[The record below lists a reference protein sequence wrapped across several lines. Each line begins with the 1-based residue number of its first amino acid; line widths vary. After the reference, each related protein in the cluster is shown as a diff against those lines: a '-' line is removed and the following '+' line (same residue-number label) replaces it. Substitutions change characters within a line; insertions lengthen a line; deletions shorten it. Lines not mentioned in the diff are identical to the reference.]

1 MFTTALFAPC
11 IESQTMKWKALGGL
25 GAFMINDIV
34 YAERFPSRSNYE
46 TYHLRGSVVPKKH
59 HHLIHSIQLTL
70 STQGTRPRILTTI
83 MPSRFSSFLEEAKQ
97 GGKDLRAEEKKEEE
111 TPQPANSPAEQVP
124 AEQGRTEPVPAE
136 LLASVGKIMNKLN
149 KTPIDINGSP
159 NPSGHPV
166 LYLPRTSYVKRVPG
180 VPYAVSD
187 VNHTCST
194 CKPGRACDWHREVV
208 NTCNYCIRAIPCER
222 HLPQKTQR
230 TSLALCDMNH
240 HRMSMY
246 WDITDPDNRK
256 GTWSLA
262 YQNNRDEYVNKIV
275 VHECPRM
282 GTIKKKD
289 EEGNTI
295 EETRLCRIRDLN
307 EQIRMLAKRMIE
319 DYNDEQD
326 RIEKRRKYMHVKL
339 AIWGPSKPYT
349 PTPHASTRASH
360 EFALVGGRLEMEIRA
375 LLQASQRGEGE
386 SATDG
391 SWSAHMGK
399 AWENK
404 MAAQEAAKRMSEMIG
419 EKRVGLGLN
428 GGILR
433 MEASREENGVGGVL
447 GAPVRKRRGTK
458 KTKTSVRKTP
468 KSKVVNVDSD
478 EDEEED
484 FEVVRKT
491 KATKEST
498 KESTQKRKRVPANED
513 SEDEQVAVKKPARN
527 RKVRTVMSEES
538 DDVVVHKTPESPKH
552 TEAEMSI
559 FEELMDDIT
568 DAERNANK
576 KPEEVAIEAGPKQI
590 AKLPR
595 NTVKAHTPTV
605 EELEI
610 LQRMKQ
616 AEEGEVHSE
625 EEEGE
630 IIEEEE
636 GEIIEEE
643 EEGEEE
649 KEDAAES
656 EPASS
661 KAVNKKDTPKQS
673 DLKSPQNPTPPSK
686 SPAPKSRSTKRKSP
700 SSTSTHPPSRKSK
713 YKSST
718 TITDSDDEADY
729 SLPAAPALELPE
741 QNEGWE
747 LTESLSTESV
757 KVVQTGEATGGE
769 MEEDVVVE
777 QGTTIVKKVEGE
789 KRKGPFVEEGYE
801 DEEDEEDQ
809 TLVEEHEEEGRTLV
823 EGIEEEMVAKRRTPF
838 VESDDENEA
847 HNSVEEIEMEKVE
860 QRKTPFVE
868 SEDEEEYRD
877 EDHKPVKKAK
887 KVRFAEEVD
896 EANEG
901 ERSMSVAIVLGE
913 EKEDGEVQEHA
924 EFDELFEE

>member
-25 GAFMINDIV
+25 GAFMVNDIV

-194 CKPGRACDWHREVV
+194 CKPGRACDQHREVV

-262 YQNNRDEYVNKIV
+262 YQNNRDEYGNKIV
-275 VHECPRM
+275 VHECPRV

-289 EEGNTI
+289 EEGNVV

-326 RIEKRRKYMHVKL
+326 RIEKRHKYMHVKF

-468 KSKVVNVDSD
+468 KSKVVIVDSD

-625 EEEGE
+625 EEE
-630 IIEEEE
+630 
-636 GEIIEEE
+636 
-643 EEGEEE
+643 EGEEE

-700 SSTSTHPPSRKSK
+700 SSTSTHPPSRKSR
-713 YKSST
+713 YKFST

-757 KVVQTGEATGGE
+757 KVAQTDKANGGE
-769 MEEDVVVE
+769 VEEDVVVE
-777 QGTTIVKKVEGE
+777 QGTTIVKKVEGK
-789 KRKGPFVEEGYE
+789 KRKGPFVE
-801 DEEDEEDQ
+801 EEDEEDQ
-809 TLVEEHEEEGRTLV
+809 TLVEEIEEEGQTFV
-823 EGIEEEMVAKRRTPF
+823 DEIEEEKMK
-838 VESDDENEA
+838 
-847 HNSVEEIEMEKVE
+847 K
-860 QRKTPFVE
+860 RKTPFVE
-868 SEDEEEYRD
+868 SEDEEEED
-877 EDHKPVKKAK
+877 EAHKPMEEIEVEKVEDHETPSVENMDEEGEVHRPIKKAK
-887 KVRFAEEVD
+887 KVTFAEEIGESD
-896 EANEG
+896 EG
-901 ERSMSVAIVLGE
+901 EENVLIPDIWRI
-913 EKEDGEVQEHA
+913 KRMVK
-924 EFDELFEE
+924 

>member
-256 GTWSLA
+256 GTWSIA
-262 YQNNRDEYVNKIV
+262 YQNNRDEYGNKIV

-282 GTIKKKD
+282 GTIKKKG
-289 EEGNTI
+289 EEGNVV
-295 EETRLCRIRDLN
+295 EETRLCQIRDLN

-326 RIEKRRKYMHVKL
+326 RVEKRRKYMHNKL
-339 AIWGPSKPYT
+339 GIWGPSKPYT

-360 EFALVGGRLEMEIRA
+360 EFALEGGRLEMEIRA
-375 LLQASQRGEGE
+375 LLQVSQRGEGE
-386 SATDG
+386 SATEG
-391 SWSAHMGK
+391 SWSAHMAK

-404 MAAQEAAKRMSEMIG
+404 MAAQEAAKRMSEMIV

-433 MEASREENGVGGVL
+433 MEAAREENGVEGVL

-458 KTKTSVRKTP
+458 KTKTPVRKTP
-468 KSKVVNVDSD
+468 KSKAVIVDSD

-484 FEVVRKT
+484 FEVVGKT
-491 KATKEST
+491 KATKD
-498 KESTQKRKRVPANED
+498 STQKRKRVPANED

-538 DDVVVHKTPESPKH
+538 DDAVVHKTPEPPKH

-559 FEELMDDIT
+559 FEELMDDVT
-568 DAERNANK
+568 DAERNINK
-576 KPEEVAIEAGPKQI
+576 KPEEVAAEPLVNRI
-590 AKLPR
+590 ATQPR
-595 NTVKAHTPTV
+595 RTATPRTPTI

-616 AEEGEVHSE
+616 AEEDEVHSE

-636 GEIIEEE
+636 
-643 EEGEEE
+643 EEE
-649 KEDAAES
+649 KEVIEDAAEP
-656 EPASS
+656 EAAIPEAADNNNAS
-661 KAVNKKDTPKQS
+661 KQS

-686 SPAPKSRSTKRKSP
+686 SPAPKSRSTKRKSS
-700 SSTSTHPPSRKSK
+700 SSTSTQPPSKKSK

-769 MEEDVVVE
+769 IEEDVVVE

-847 HNSVEEIEMEKVE
+847 HNSVEIEMEKVK

-913 EKEDGEVQEHA
+913 EKEDDEVQEHA

>member
-11 IESQTMKWKALGGL
+11 IESQTMKWRALGGL

-34 YAERFPSRSNYE
+34 YAERFPSRSSYE

-70 STQGTRPRILTTI
+70 STQGTKPRILTTI
-83 MPSRFSSFLEEAKQ
+83 MPSRFSSFLEDAKQ
-97 GGKDLRAEEKKEEE
+97 GGKDPRAEEKKEEE
-111 TPQPANSPAEQVP
+111 TPQPANPPAEQVP
-124 AEQGRTEPVPAE
+124 AEQGRTEQVPAE
-136 LLASVGKIMNKLN
+136 LLASVSKIMNKLN

-159 NPSGHPV
+159 NPSGDPV

-194 CKPGRACDWHREVV
+194 CKPARACDQHREVV

-262 YQNNRDEYVNKIV
+262 YQNNRDEYGNKIV

-289 EEGNTI
+289 EEGNVV

-307 EQIRMLAKRMIE
+307 DQIRILAKRMIE

-326 RIEKRRKYMHVKL
+326 RIEKRHKYMHVKF

-360 EFALVGGRLEMEIRA
+360 EFALEGGRLEMEIRA
-375 LLQASQRGEGE
+375 LLQASQRGDGE
-386 SATDG
+386 RATER

-433 MEASREENGVGGVL
+433 IEAAREENGVGGVL
-447 GAPVRKRRGTK
+447 GAPVRKRGGTK
-458 KTKTSVRKTP
+458 KTKTSVRKMP
-468 KSKVVNVDSD
+468 KSKVVIVDSD

-484 FEVVRKT
+484 FEVVGKT
-491 KATKEST
+491 KATKD
-498 KESTQKRKRVPANED
+498 STQKRKRVPANED
-513 SEDEQVAVKKPARN
+513 SEEEQVAVKKPARN

-538 DDVVVHKTPESPKH
+538 DDAVFHKTPEPPKH

-576 KPEEVAIEAGPKQI
+576 KPEEVAIEAAPKQI

-595 NTVKAHTPTV
+595 NTVTAHTPTV

-616 AEEGEVHSE
+616 AEEDEVHS
-625 EEEGE
+625 
-630 IIEEEE
+630 EEEE

-649 KEDAAES
+649 KEDTAEP

-661 KAVNKKDTPKQS
+661 KAADKKDTPKQS

-686 SPAPKSRSTKRKSP
+686 SPAPKSRSTKRRSP

-718 TITDSDDEADY
+718 TITNSDDEADY

-741 QNEGWE
+741 RNEGWE

-757 KVVQTGEATGGE
+757 KVAQTDKATGGE
-769 MEEDVVVE
+769 VEEDVVVE
-777 QGTTIVKKVEGE
+777 QGTTIVKKVEGK
-789 KRKGPFVEEGYE
+789 KRKGPFVE
-801 DEEDEEDQ
+801 EEDEEDQ
-809 TLVEEHEEEGRTLV
+809 TLVEE
-823 EGIEEEMVAKRRTPF
+823 IEEEKMK
-838 VESDDENEA
+838 
-847 HNSVEEIEMEKVE
+847 K
-860 QRKTPFVE
+860 RKTPFVE
-868 SEDEEEYRD
+868 SEDEEED
-877 EDHKPVKKAK
+877 EAHKPMEEIEVEKVEDHETPSVENMDEEGEVHRPVKKAK
-887 KVRFAEEVD
+887 KVTFAEEIGESD
-896 EANEG
+896 EG
-901 ERSMSVAIVLGE
+901 EENVLIPDIWRI
-913 EKEDGEVQEHA
+913 KRMVK
-924 EFDELFEE
+924 

>member
-1 MFTTALFAPC
+1 MEGSGRSWS
-11 IESQTMKWKALGGL
+11 IHDN
-25 GAFMINDIV
+25 NDIV
-34 YAERFPSRSNYE
+34 NVERFPSRSNYE
-46 TYHLRGSVVPKKH
+46 TYHPRGSVIPKKH

-83 MPSRFSSFLEEAKQ
+83 MLSKFSSFLEEAKQ
-97 GGKDLRAEEKKEEE
+97 GGKDLRAEEKKEED
-111 TPQPANSPAEQVP
+111 TPQPANPPAEQVP

-136 LLASVGKIMNKLN
+136 LLASVSKIINKLN

-159 NPSGHPV
+159 NPSGDPV
-166 LYLPRTSYVKRVPG
+166 LYLPPTSYVKRVPG

-208 NTCNYCIRAIPCER
+208 NTCNYCIRAIPCEP

-230 TSLALCDMNH
+230 TSVALCDMNH
-240 HRMSMY
+240 YRMSMY

-262 YQNNRDEYVNKIV
+262 HQNNRDVYGNKIV

-289 EEGNTI
+289 EEDNAI

-319 DYNDEQD
+319 DYNDERD

-349 PTPHASTRASH
+349 PTPYASTRASH
-360 EFALVGGRLEMEIRA
+360 QFVLEGGRLEMEIRA
-375 LLQASQRGEGE
+375 LLQASQRGDGE

-419 EKRVGLGLN
+419 GKRVGVGLN

-433 MEASREENGVGGVL
+433 TGAAREGNGVEDVL

-458 KTKTSVRKTP
+458 KTKTPVRKMP
-468 KSKVVNVDSD
+468 KSKAVVESSD
-478 EDEEED
+478 DDDEVGV
-484 FEVVRKT
+484 EVVHKI
-491 KATKEST
+491 KAT
-498 KESTQKRKRVPANED
+498 KESTQKRKRVPTNED
-513 SEDEQVAVKKPARN
+513 SDDERVAVKKPAKN
-527 RKVRTVMSEES
+527 RKTHIVVSEES
-538 DDVVVHKTPESPKH
+538 DDAIVHETPELPKPAPETPKH

-559 FEELMDDIT
+559 FEELMDDVT

-576 KPEEVAIEAGPKQI
+576 KPEEVAVEAGLKQV
-590 AKLPR
+590 AKLSR
-595 NTVKAHTPTV
+595 TTATLHTPTI

-616 AEEGEVHSE
+616 AEEDEVHSE

-636 GEIIEEE
+636 EEE
-643 EEGEEE
+643 EK
-649 KEDAAES
+649 KEDAAEP

-661 KAVNKKDTPKQS
+661 KAADKNDVPKQPTPKSTQA
-673 DLKSPQNPTPPSK
+673 LK
-686 SPAPKSRSTKRKSP
+686 APKSKTTKRKSP
-700 SSTSTHPPSRKSK
+700 SSTSTHPPSKKSK

-718 TITDSDDEADY
+718 TITDSDDETDY

-747 LTESLSTESV
+747 LTESLSTEGV
-757 KVVQTGEATGGE
+757 KVVQTDEAIGVE
-769 MEEDVVVE
+769 VKEDVVVE

-789 KRKGPFVEEGYE
+789 KRKEPFVEENE
-801 DEEDEEDQ
+801 EEDDDEEGQ
-809 TLVEEHEEEGRTLV
+809 ML
-823 EGIEEEMVAKRRTPF
+823 
-838 VESDDENEA
+838 
-847 HNSVEEIEMEKVE
+847 VEEIEEEKMKK
-860 QRKTPFVE
+860 RKTPFVE
-868 SEDEEEYRD
+868 SEDED
-877 EDHKPVKKAK
+877 EDEDEIHKPIKEIEMDEVEKHETPFVRSEDGVDEVHMPVKKAK
-887 KVRFAEEVD
+887 RVAFAEELV
-896 EANEG
+896 EAYET
-901 ERSMSVAIVLGE
+901 EESVFILDVLE
-913 EKEDGEVQEHA
+913 EKKDDGEMEKDD
-924 EFDELFEE
+924 ELDELFDE

>member
-25 GAFMINDIV
+25 GAFMLNDIV

-59 HHLIHSIQLTL
+59 HHLIHSNQLTL

-83 MPSRFSSFLEEAKQ
+83 MPSRFSSVLEEAKQ
-97 GGKDLRAEEKKEEE
+97 GGKDPRAEEKKEEE
-111 TPQPANSPAEQVP
+111 TPQPANPPAERVP

-136 LLASVGKIMNKLN
+136 LLASVSKIMNKLN

-159 NPSGHPV
+159 NPSGDPV

-262 YQNNRDEYVNKIV
+262 HQNNRDVSRKKIV

-386 SATDG
+386 SAIEG
-391 SWSAHMGK
+391 SWSAHMAK
-399 AWENK
+399 VWENK
-404 MAAQEAAKRMSEMIG
+404 MAAQEAAKRMRETIG
-419 EKRVGLGLN
+419 GKRVGLGLN

-433 MEASREENGVGGVL
+433 TGAAREESSVEDVL

-458 KTKTSVRKTP
+458 KTKTLVRKTP
-468 KSKVVNVDSD
+468 KSKAVIVDSD
-478 EDEEED
+478 EDEEE
-484 FEVVRKT
+484 EIETVRKA
-491 KATKEST
+491 KAT
-498 KESTQKRKRVPANED
+498 KESTQKRKRALASQS
-513 SEDEQVAVKKPARN
+513 SEDEQVVVKKPANN
-527 RKVRTVMSEES
+527 RKTRTIVSEES
-538 DDVVVHKTPESPKH
+538 DDAISHATPEPPKPAPESPKH

-559 FEELMDDIT
+559 FEELMDDVT
-568 DAERNANK
+568 DAERNINK
-576 KPEEVAIEAGPKQI
+576 KPEEVAAEPLAKRI
-590 AKLPR
+590 ATQPR
-595 NTVKAHTPTV
+595 RTATPHTPTI

-616 AEEGEVHSE
+616 AEEDEVRSE

-636 GEIIEEE
+636 
-643 EEGEEE
+643 EEE
-649 KEDAAES
+649 KEVIEDAAEP
-656 EPASS
+656 EAAIPEAADNNNAS
-661 KAVNKKDTPKQS
+661 KQS

-686 SPAPKSRSTKRKSP
+686 SPAPKSRSTKRKSS
-700 SSTSTHPPSRKSK
+700 SSTSTQPPSKKSK

-809 TLVEEHEEEGRTLV
+809 TLVE
-823 EGIEEEMVAKRRTPF
+823 GIEEEMVAKRRTPF

-868 SEDEEEYRD
+868 LEDEEEYRD

>member
-11 IESQTMKWKALGGL
+11 IESQTMKWRALGGL

-34 YAERFPSRSNYE
+34 YAERFPSRSSYE

-70 STQGTRPRILTTI
+70 STQGTKPRILTTI
-83 MPSRFSSFLEEAKQ
+83 MPSRFSSFLEDAKQ
-97 GGKDLRAEEKKEEE
+97 GGKDPRAEEKKEEE
-111 TPQPANSPAEQVP
+111 TPQPANPPAEQVP
-124 AEQGRTEPVPAE
+124 AEQGRTEQVPAE
-136 LLASVGKIMNKLN
+136 LLASVSKIMNKLN

-159 NPSGHPV
+159 NPSGDPV

-194 CKPGRACDWHREVV
+194 CKPARACDQHREVV

-262 YQNNRDEYVNKIV
+262 YQNNRDEYGNKIV

-282 GTIKKKD
+282 GTIKKKG
-289 EEGNTI
+289 EEGNVV

-307 EQIRMLAKRMIE
+307 EQTRILAKRMIE

-326 RIEKRRKYMHVKL
+326 RIEKRRKYMHVKF

-360 EFALVGGRLEMEIRA
+360 EFALEGGRLEMEIRA
-375 LLQASQRGEGE
+375 LLQASHRGQGE
-386 SATDG
+386 SAADG
-391 SWSAHMGK
+391 SWSTHMGK

-404 MAAQEAAKRMSEMIG
+404 MAAQEAAKRVSEMIG

-433 MEASREENGVGGVL
+433 VEAAREENGVEGVL

-458 KTKTSVRKTP
+458 KTKTPVRKTP
-468 KSKVVNVDSD
+468 KSKAVIVDSD

-484 FEVVRKT
+484 FKVVRKT
-491 KATKEST
+491 KAT

-538 DDVVVHKTPESPKH
+538 DDAVVHKRPEPPKH

-559 FEELMDDIT
+559 FEELMDDAT
-568 DAERNANK
+568 DAERNINK
-576 KPEEVAIEAGPKQI
+576 KPEEVAAEPLAKRI
-590 AKLPR
+590 ATQPR
-595 NTVKAHTPTV
+595 RTATPRTPTIQ
-605 EELEI
+605 ELEI

-616 AEEGEVHSE
+616 AEEDEVHSE

-630 IIEEEE
+630 IIEEEV
-636 GEIIEEE
+636 I
-643 EEGEEE
+643 
-649 KEDAAES
+649 EDAAEP
-656 EPASS
+656 EAAIPEAADNNNAS
-661 KAVNKKDTPKQS
+661 KQS

-700 SSTSTHPPSRKSK
+700 SSASTQPPSKKSK

-757 KVVQTGEATGGE
+757 KVVQTDKATGGE
-769 MEEDVVVE
+769 VEEDVVVE
-777 QGTTIVKKVEGE
+777 QGTTIVKKVEGK
-789 KRKGPFVEEGYE
+789 KRKGPFVE
-801 DEEDEEDQ
+801 EEDEEDQ
-809 TLVEEHEEEGRTLV
+809 TLVEEIEEEGQTFV
-823 EGIEEEMVAKRRTPF
+823 EDIEEEKMK
-838 VESDDENEA
+838 
-847 HNSVEEIEMEKVE
+847 K
-860 QRKTPFVE
+860 QKTPFVE
-868 SEDEEEYRD
+868 SEDEEEED
-877 EDHKPVKKAK
+877 EAHKPMEEVEVEKVEKHETPFVESEDVDEVEVHKPVKKAK
-887 KVRFAEEVD
+887 RVRFAEEV
-896 EANEG
+896 
-901 ERSMSVAIVLGE
+901 E
-913 EKEDGEVQEHA
+913 E
-924 EFDELFEE
+924 